1 LLIASPWSAGA
12 SSRGDGEVSYSS
24 DKIKARF
31 IGQGTLILGDVTVE
45 ENVWIGHYCLLD
57 GLNAPLLIKRNSVVA
72 SFAAIYTHNTMWRD
86 IGLGKKIIAK
96 VIIGENVH
104 IGHGAIIVPKRDG
117 ELVIGD
123 HSIIQANA
131 VVSENVPPWHIYTRF
146 GELKPI
152 EKQTES

>member
-1 LLIASPWSAGA
+1 MSNAFP
-12 SSRGDGEVSYSS
+12 S

-31 IGQGTLILGDVTVE
+31 IGQGTLILGDVIIE
-45 ENVWIGHYCLLD
+45 ENVWIGYYCLLD
-57 GLNAPLLIKRNSVVA
+57 GLNTQLLVKKNSVIA
-72 SFAAIYTHNTMWRD
+72 SHAAIYTHNTMWRD

-104 IGHGAIIVPKRDG
+104 IGHGAVIVPKRDG
-117 ELVIGD
+117 ELTIGD

-131 VVSENVPPWHIYTRF
+131 VVSESVPAWHIYTRF

-152 EKQTES
+152 KKPYA